1 MYSRKFS
8 SSKHSFYIVVHAE
21 VGLYHY
27 DIMLDFHTKVGLR
40 LLRPS
45 ADNPISGKVQ
55 EQIDAEVDKILT
67 VRKFWVDLHSCH
79 PAKPKIH
86 EVGSL

>member
-1 MYSRKFS
+1 MY
-8 SSKHSFYIVVHAE
+8 IAHAE

-27 DIMLDFHTKVGLR
+27 DIMLDFHTKVGLW

-45 ADNPISGKVQ
+45 ADNPISGKGQ
-55 EQIDAEVDKILT
+55 EQIHAEVYKFLT
-67 VRKFWVDLHSCH
+67 VSKFWVDLHSCH